1 MIALVLFTS
10 ALVPA
15 IAMIVGGEVDDATEL
30 LTQIDCA
37 IALDSI
43 DLMISLG
50 SWITGNSSEKA
61 PGNGLR
67 S

>member
-43 DLMISLG
+43 PDDQPMVLDHREQL
-50 SWITGNSSEKA
+50 
-61 PGNGLR
+61 
-67 S
+67 